1 MLELKSIRHASVSP
15 YPKLI
20 FYKIGFDE
28 NSIAFGR
35 EKQKFKVRGKIS
47 GKTFI
52 T

>member
-35 EKQKFKVRGKIS
+35 EKQKFQKCSKLGEK
-47 GKTFI
+47 
-52 T
+52 